1 MTLISA
7 WQIQS
12 REKDAT
18 HERDWEPVSVVER
31 DPATRERKYHYRT
44 RAEAAATLEEFL
56 TKPNFPG
63 VMILQSLREL
73 YEWRVVEFFLPES
86 MIDRVARLKR
96 EGKWVDHKDGDP
108 RNNDISNLE
117 IKSGGNPK

>member
-1 MTLISA
+1 MTL

-18 HERDWEPVSVVER
+18 RERDWEPVSVVLR

-44 RAEAAATLEEFL
+44 KAEAEAAMEDFL
-56 TKPNFPG
+56 HAPAFPAAL
-63 VMILQSLREL
+63 VLQSLREL
-73 YEWRVVEFFLPES
+73 YEWRVVEVYPPES
-86 MIDRVARLKR
+86 R
-96 EGKWVDHKDGDP
+96 EAKWVNHKDGDP

>member
-1 MTLISA
+1 MTL

-12 REKDAT
+12 REKDGT
-18 HERDWEPVSVVER
+18 RERDWEPVSIVER

-44 RAEAAATLEEFL
+44 KAEAEAALEEFL
-56 TKPNFPG
+56 AKPNFPG
-63 VMILQSLREL
+63 VMILQSLRRL

-86 MIDRVARLKR
+86 MVDRVARLKR
-96 EGKWVDHKDGDP
+96 EGKWVHHKDGDP